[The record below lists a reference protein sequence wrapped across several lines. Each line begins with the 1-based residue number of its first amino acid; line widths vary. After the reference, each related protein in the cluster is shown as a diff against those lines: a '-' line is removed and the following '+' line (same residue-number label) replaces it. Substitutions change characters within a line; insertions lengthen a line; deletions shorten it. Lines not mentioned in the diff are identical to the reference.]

1 MMKKISFLSL
11 LLVTCLA
18 GYTQLLPVQD
28 CGTRAP
34 AKPFRV
40 DMSLTMRPHITF
52 PLLIKVFIHV
62 IADDDGSNVAAGDS
76 SIERQMEFMRQ
87 YYAPQNIC
95 FILGGKQQ
103 INNTDLNNMNTD
115 TEAGE
120 LTPHLVGNMLNIF
133 IHNAL
138 MNNTGLV
145 NGNAYDIPKWYL
157 SMVSTAI
164 TSTTNVSTLAHEVGH
179 DFGLLHTHETAFG
192 VENVPRSGNC
202 SNCNSAGDGLC
213 DTPGDPNLDVGN
225 VVTAAC
231 VYTGNMFDGCG
242 NAYVPDPRNLMAYGN
257 RTCRNVF
264 TNGQGTLARAA
275 IQNTLGSL
283 IAPDDIAITNMQFIA
298 SGRVSELARNN
309 VIVNSSQYVIT
320 GAALADLSATRVQLL
335 PGTRFTP
342 ANGYVRISPNTLC
355 Q

>member
-1 MMKKISFLSL
+1 MKKSIL
-11 LLVTCLA
+11 LLLLLIACEA
-18 GYTQLLPVQD
+18 GQAQLLPPRD
-28 CGTRAP
+28 CGT
-34 AKPFRV
+34 KTSSVPFRV
-40 DMSLTMRPHITF
+40 DTSLMARPHITF

-138 MNNTGLV
+138 MDNNGLL
-145 NGNAYDIPKWYL
+145 NGNAYDIPNWYL

-164 TSTTNVSTLAHEVGH
+164 TSINNVSTLSHEVGH
-179 DFGLLHTHETAFG
+179 DFGLYHTHETAFG

-202 SNCNSAGDGLC
+202 NNCNSAGDQLC
-213 DTPGDPNLDVGN
+213 DTPGDPNLDNGN
-225 VVTAAC
+225 VVNASC
-231 VYTGNMFDGCG
+231 VYTGNAVDGCG
-242 NAYVPDPRNLMAYGN
+242 NTYMPDPFNLMAYGN
-257 RTCRNVF
+257 RTCRNIF
-264 TNGQGTLARAA
+264 TNGQGTRARAA
-275 IQNTLGSL
+275 IQNTLGNL
-283 IAPDDIAITNMQFIA
+283 IAPDDIAITNSQFLFT
-298 SGRVSELARNN
+298 GRISELARNN
-309 VIVNSSQYVIT
+309 VVINSPEYVIT
-320 GAALADLSATRVQLL
+320 GATLADLSATRVQLL
-335 PGTRFTP
+335 PGVRLTP
-342 ANGYVRISPNTLC
+342 ANGYVKIRPNTLC